1 MIYLEPESVAG
12 AVAALAAD
20 EDARCLAGG
29 QTLTAMMNADLVAP
43 STLVG
48 LRRIADLHEINESG
62 GVLRIGAMATH
73 TRVANEGRLLGAR
86 AVVRDAARQIAH
98 PAIRNQGTIG
108 GALCHADP
116 QADLPGALVAADASV
131 EIANGAAVRTVPVS
145 GFFLDYLESSLDQ
158 GEMLTAVQVPAGP
171 PRAVGTHLKFS
182 RTDGDYAVVS
192 ISSVVAMQAGACSYA
207 RIVVGSVGPVPLR
220 LDEVDALLTGTGLDD
235 AVLRRA
241 GDLLAAAAD
250 PIDDVR
256 GSSDYRR
263 QLIPGL
269 LTRALNA
276 ARERID
282 G

>member
-48 LRRIADLHEINESG
+48 LHRIADLHEINESG
-62 GVLRIGAMATH
+62 DVLRIGAMATH

-116 QADLPGALVAADASV
+116 QADLPGALVAADARV

-158 GEMLTAVQVPAGP
+158 GEMLTAVQLPAGP
-171 PRAVGTHLKFS
+171 PGAVGTHLKFS

>member
-1 MIYLEPESVAG
+1 MIYLEPDSVAA
-12 AVAALAAD
+12 AVTALAAG

-29 QTLTAMMNADLVAP
+29 QTLTAMMNADLVMP

-48 LRRIADLHEINESG
+48 LRRIAGLHEITESG
-62 GVLRIGAMATH
+62 GVSRIGAMVTH
-73 TRVANEGRLLGAR
+73 TRVADEGGLRGAR

-98 PAIRNQGTIG
+98 PAIRNRGTIG

-116 QADLPGALVAADASV
+116 QADLPGALVAADAMI
-131 EIANGAAVRTVPVS
+131 EIANREGVRMAPIAD
-145 GFFLDYLESSLDQ
+145 FFVDYLESSLDQ
-158 GEMLTAVQVPAGP
+158 GEMLTAVLVPEGP
-171 PRAVGTHLKFS
+171 PGAVGTHLKFS
-182 RTDGDYAVVS
+182 RTDGDYAIVS

-207 RIVVGSVGPVPLR
+207 RIVVGSVGPAPLH
-220 LDEVDALLTGTGLDD
+220 LDEVDALLTGSGLDD
-235 AVLRRA
+235 AVLHGA

-250 PIDDVR
+250 PIEDVR

-263 QLIPGL
+263 LLIPGL

-276 ARERID
+276 ARERLD